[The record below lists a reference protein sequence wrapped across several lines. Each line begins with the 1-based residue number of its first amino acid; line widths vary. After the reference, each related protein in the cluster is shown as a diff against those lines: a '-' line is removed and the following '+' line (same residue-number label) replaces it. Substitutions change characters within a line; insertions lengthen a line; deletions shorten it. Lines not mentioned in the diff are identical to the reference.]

1 VFENFSRAFVVGLWG
16 RRVSDGICD
25 GICDGCAVMR
35 NRSDGR

>member
-25 GICDGCAVMR
+25 GCAVMR
-35 NRSDGR
+35 NGSDGR